1 MKIERHVL
9 DKQSYESSINL
20 LLKDPILH
28 SKLIVEGSVLASINI
43 ANLVL
48 HLSGKI
54 KESEDLK
61 HNKIEGI
68 ILREGVF
75 GTKSLEISKLFR
87 NLEDLK
93 YAVVHGSSVSKDDV
107 EKSFSIYL
115 ALLKIFSEIEPKL
128 KEVLSNERVLN
139 KFDGKGVLWKE
150 SLVKVF

>member
-139 KFDGKGVLWKE
+139 KFDGKGVL
-150 SLVKVF
+150 

>member
-28 SKLIVEGSVLASINI
+28 RKLIVEGSVLASINI

-139 KFDGKGVLWKE
+139 KFDGKGVL
-150 SLVKVF
+150 